1 MSKPD
6 NQVNELH
13 LKDPKPGDFWHERF
27 CPYHIVLA
35 VTPAGVVIA
44 DKTKPD
50 GDSHYTFDL
59 ESAREITHEEHA
71 KAVRY
76 SSGSGFAADVVPV
89 RAALSVREWKAA
101 GSKYI
106 AVAEQKAAPHAGE
119 ALMDTNK
126 MREQFETWAR
136 QRYNWHLQEDA
147 RDPEDKTLSSWDG
160 HKYGNRV
167 VEGMWQ
173 AWQASREAV
182 VVELPELRS
191 VPDRDCWSR
200 TNGLGFNNALKEA
213 RQVIEAQ
220 GLKVEV
226 KP

>member
-126 MREQFETWAR
+126 MREQFEQW
-136 QRYNWHLQEDA
+136 ECDA
-147 RDPEDKTLSSWDG
+147 PQGPQTDPMWLMYDAESNA
-160 HKYGNRV
+160 YGLDEIQDRWEV
-167 VEGMWQ
+167 
-173 AWQASREAV
+173 WQASREAV
-182 VVELPELRS
+182 VVELPPKWNDATHS
-191 VPDRDCWSR
+191 NKQAWDC
-200 TNGLGFNNALKEA
+200 GIEDA
-213 RQVIEAQ
+213 RMAIEAQ

>member
-126 MREQFETWAR
+126 MREQFEAKFPVPSGIAWDESLGMYKVVDIWKLVST
-136 QRYNWHLQEDA
+136 LQIGEHNS
-147 RDPEDKTLSSWDG
+147 R
-160 HKYGNRV
+160 
-167 VEGMWQ
+167 WQ
-173 AWQASREAV
+173 GWQASREAV
-182 VVELPELRS
+182 VVELPNRAAEAYREEFDDMEGGS
-191 VPDRDCWSR
+191 FNEAAYIRDVR
-200 TNGLGFNNALKEA
+200 KA
-213 RQVIEAQ
+213 IEAQ
-220 GLKVEV
+220 GLKVA
-226 KP
+226 P